1 MADGNSVKS
10 SNNFNPAVIGPR
22 IQKYRLK
29 AGIAI
34 DDLAKSVGVSPEV
47 ISNIEA
53 GSQHA
58 TLPQLEVLGILFH
71 KKVTDFWAEDE
82 PEDEEPYPTL
92 DVIAL
97 RQRIIGVLLKQART
111 EAGYSEQEVAEVAQ
125 ISAEQVSQYET
136 GQVDIPLPQLF
147 ALSSHLNLPINL
159 FLENGVAL
167 ADKSLGPKLTT
178 LDQLVQFSNLPEE
191 TRDFLTNPANL
202 LYLNIAV
209 RLSELSVD
217 TLRGLAEGLLEVTY

>member
-1 MADGNSVKS
+1 MADDNSVNN
-10 SNNFNPAVIGPR
+10 SNNFDPAVIGPR

-29 AGIAI
+29 SGIAI
-34 DDLAKSVGVSPEV
+34 DDLAKSVGVSSQV
-47 ISNIEA
+47 VSNIEA
-53 GSQHA
+53 GSHHV
-58 TLPQLEVLGILFH
+58 TLPQLEVLGLLFN
-71 KKVTDFWAEDE
+71 KKATDFWAEE
-82 PEDEEPYPTL
+82 PPEDETPYPTL

-97 RQRIIGVLLKQART
+97 RQRIIAVLLKQART
-111 EAGYSEQEVAEVAQ
+111 EAGYSEQEVAEATQ